1 MKYTKS
7 VLFKLIVCFL
17 VVALAFPT
25 SVSAAQNEELV
36 PFASYYLDAYNTYIC
51 DMGRGEMQI
60 WFEVMGTGY
69 MDEIGVLSI
78 QVYEST
84 NNVNWTR
91 VKTFLYEDN
100 SSMLVYNDYHHMSY
114 VTYNGIAGRY
124 YKAYVCIWA
133 GKYGKGDTR
142 YKWATMV

>member
-114 VTYNGIAGRY
+114 VTYHGIAGRY
-124 YKAYVCIWA
+124 YKAYVCIWD
-133 GKYGKGDTR
+133 GKDGKGDTR